1 MHHIR
6 GPLVAAPSAGG
17 RRRRRRR
24 GRWQGRRH
32 GGRRRQLAANVGCFI
47 VEWPSRRG
55 VLGGDVRPAQCPA
68 RAAAEFVAVEV
79 VGRPLAQAGS
89 PTLRSQGRARPCT
102 RTAGRRTL
110 RKPAAPVAEAAR
122 LAVRARAS
130 CRPRSRNS
138 PSSRSRGPP
147 SRRSCAKGFARD
159 TCGTLAF
166 TL

>member
-17 RRRRRRR
+17 RRRRRWR
-24 GRWQGRRH
+24 GRRQGRRH

-122 LAVRARAS
+122 EHHAAPDLATAQAVAAEGRRLGAAV
-130 CRPRSRNS
+130 PRDSRVTRVE
-138 PSSRSRGPP
+138 P
-147 SRRSCAKGFARD
+147 
-159 TCGTLAF
+159 
-166 TL
+166 